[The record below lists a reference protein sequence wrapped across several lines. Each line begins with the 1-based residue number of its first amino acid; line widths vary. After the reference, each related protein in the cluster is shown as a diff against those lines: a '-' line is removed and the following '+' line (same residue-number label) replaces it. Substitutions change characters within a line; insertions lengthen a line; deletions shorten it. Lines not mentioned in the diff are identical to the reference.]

1 MNKIISVGKA
11 QPSFSINVSFFCFK
25 LFISIPYEIQSPL
38 TTTAIE
44 QIAVKPLCRAHAVL
58 VVDGFEAEFGG
69 GEVELVDVA
78 CRGVGV
84 NHDVDALSLVDVFL
98 SLRGLLDDG
107 ELTDFG
113 KGFVDFFFFVIE
125 GCEVLYGAVVE
136 QNAFPGFF
144 VVEFFFLQQFY
155 QERVF
160 VGGFDFGEVF
170 DVVVGFE
177 GFY

>member
-1 MNKIISVGKA
+1 M
-11 QPSFSINVSFFCFK
+11 
-25 LFISIPYEIQSPL
+25 
-38 TTTAIE
+38 
-44 QIAVKPLCRAHAVL
+44 L

-78 CRGVGV
+78 RRGFGV
-84 NHDVDALSLVDVFL
+84 DHDVDALSLVNVFL
-98 SLRGLLDDG
+98 PLCRLLDDRQ
-107 ELTDFG
+107 LADFG
-113 KGFVDFFFFVIE
+113 EGFVDFFFFVIE
-125 GCEVLYGAVVE
+125 GGEVLHGAVVE

-144 VVEFFFLQQFY
+144 VVEVFFLQQFY

-177 GFY
+177 GFDGGRDAAENEAARFGRGDAHQGGVAAAIAFEQFGFAEFFGECL

>member
-1 MNKIISVGKA
+1 M
-11 QPSFSINVSFFCFK
+11 
-25 LFISIPYEIQSPL
+25 
-38 TTTAIE
+38 
-44 QIAVKPLCRAHAVL
+44 L
-58 VVDGFEAEFGG
+58 VVDGFEAEFGS

-78 CRGVGV
+78 GRGFGV

-98 SLRGLLDDG
+98 PLCGLLDDG
-107 ELTDFG
+107 ELADFG

-125 GCEVLYGAVVE
+125 GGEVLHGAVV
-136 QNAFPGFF
+136 QQDAFPGFF
-144 VVEFFFLQQFY
+144 VVDAFFFEQFY

>member
-1 MNKIISVGKA
+1 M
-11 QPSFSINVSFFCFK
+11 
-25 LFISIPYEIQSPL
+25 
-38 TTTAIE
+38 
-44 QIAVKPLCRAHAVL
+44 L

-78 CRGVGV
+78 CRGFGV
-84 NHDVDALSLVDVFL
+84 DHDVDALSLVDVFL
-98 SLRGLLDDG
+98 SLCGLLDNG
-107 ELTDFG
+107 ELADFG

-125 GCEVLYGAVVE
+125 GGEVLHGAVVE

-144 VVEFFFLQQFY
+144 VVEVFFLQQFY

-170 DVVVGFE
+170 DVVIGFE
-177 GFY
+177 GFDRRRDAAEDEAARFGRGDAHQGGVAAAIVFEQFGFAEFFRECL

>member
-1 MNKIISVGKA
+1 M
-11 QPSFSINVSFFCFK
+11 
-25 LFISIPYEIQSPL
+25 
-38 TTTAIE
+38 
-44 QIAVKPLCRAHAVL
+44 L

-78 CRGVGV
+78 CRRFGV

-98 SLRGLLDDG
+98 SLRGLLDNG
-107 ELTDFG
+107 ELADFG
-113 KGFVDFFFFVIE
+113 KGFVDFFFFVIQR
-125 GCEVLYGAVVE
+125 GEVLHGAVVE
-136 QNAFPGFF
+136 QDAFPGFF
-144 VVEFFFLQQFY
+144 VVEVFFLQQFY

-177 GFY
+177 GLYGRRDAAEDEAARFGRRDAHQGGVAAAIAL